1 MHPGRAVSIS
11 GNLKLAVFAV
21 LVSVLNAV
29 LYAQVIERMTPLPW
43 LDYNGALEPYCVVA
57 KELVL
62 SQTENKLYCVSD
74 HWISVIDCET
84 NRIIKEIP
92 YVRRLDDTYGYA
104 GFWHRRTNRAYLYAL
119 GGVDV
124 IDFHNDS
131 LIAQL
136 WTTNESFQG
145 MVYDDS
151 MDCLAVCN
159 ESDGVRRRNEVIFFD
174 GLTHRLIDYVQ
185 IVSGIPVR
193 IVWAP
198 ELQKYYVLSSIHL
211 GSIYY
216 TYWLNIIDA
225 RTRPSVP
232 EQVLISDSAW
242 EVRTSDMIYVN
253 QHRKVYLALG
263 NELVVF
269 DCQGDSVC
277 RRLNVA
283 ANLLAYD
290 PGLDKIYAVTT
301 GGASTIYVIS
311 AASDSILGR
320 LILPCITP
328 ERSYGLIPVPELKRL
343 YLYSDPGVAVID
355 CQTDSLI
362 ALLTVNNYGSQGTVC
377 YNPNNNRLYISSMNR
392 IYVFDAAAHQL
403 VDSIRGGVEI
413 SAVFWNP
420 AVRKLYVFGN
430 DFERSLCSV
439 LDETGRLLKS
449 FPVGALIYDEINVC
463 LPDKSGNKIYVIVN
477 GDQMVKV
484 IDCIADTVLREI
496 PVPPDPWMLT
506 RTTRDKYLYCVHFA
520 APSRLTVIDT
530 EADSVVQTVPLDFD
544 GAVGCYWHAGV
555 NKVYIA
561 HHFRPV
567 ISVYDCSLKR
577 VTHVIRV
584 PYPVWYLY
592 CDTVFNRVY
601 VSPIHLDGVLFS
613 IDAGA
618 DTVLKLFPELRAEGW
633 VTGANNKVYYRA
645 HTLPSPQGYDEV
657 IGVIDCAQES
667 LIKVIY
673 PAAHF
678 WSSLTTAFYDNKL
691 FIPTDI
697 QQRPEAGM
705 LDTIGVTVVDCIN
718 DRIIGYIEFPI
729 GAPYFNLFV
738 DVDREGHRLFAQSRS
753 RIYTIRLTPPGI
765 GEGDGLG
772 VSAVTV
778 SPNPVWE
785 NCVIRGSLPA
795 SLLVVYDKAGRVVR
809 RLKPAVKAAETE
821 WHWDGR
827 DEKGNTVPAGVYFV
841 RVAGSPKRGR
851 LVLIR

>member
-1 MHPGRAVSIS
+1 MHPGKPLSIS
-11 GNLKLAVFAV
+11 SNLKLAVFAV

-43 LDYNGALEPYCVVA
+43 LDYNGALEPYGVVA

-92 YVRRLDDTYGYA
+92 YVRRFDDTYGYA
-104 GFWHRRTNRAYLYAL
+104 GFWHRRTNRAYLYSL

-136 WTTNESFQG
+136 WTINESFQG

-151 MDCLAVCN
+151 MDCLAVCD
-159 ESDGVRRRNEVIFFD
+159 ESTELRRFNAVVFFD
-174 GLTHRLIDYVQ
+174 GLTHRLIDYVV
-185 IVSGIPVR
+185 IGSGIPVR

-198 ELQKYYVLSSIHL
+198 EIQKYYVLSSIHL
-211 GSIYY
+211 GSIYF

-225 RTRPSVP
+225 RTRPLVA

-242 EVRTSDMIYVN
+242 EVRSSDMIYVN

-269 DCQGDSVC
+269 DCRGDSVY
-277 RRLNVA
+277 RRLNAA

-301 GGASTIYVIS
+301 GGDSTIYVIR

-328 ERSYGLIPVPELKRL
+328 DQSYGLIPIPELKRL
-343 YLYSDPGVAVID
+343 YLYSNVGVAVID

-362 ALLTVNNYGSQGTVC
+362 TLLAVNNNRQQGTVC
-377 YNPNNNRLYISSMNR
+377 YNPNNNCLYISSSNR

-403 VDSIRGGVEI
+403 VDSIRGGVQI
-413 SAVFWNP
+413 SAIFWNP

-430 DFERSLCSV
+430 VSDRSLCSV

-449 FPVGALIYDEINVC
+449 FGVGAPIYDEINVC

-477 GDQMVKV
+477 EDQMVKV

-496 PVPPDPWMLT
+496 PVLPDPWMLT

-530 EADSVVQTVPLDFD
+530 ETDSVVQTVPLDFD
-544 GAVGCYWHAGV
+544 GAIGCYWHAGV

-561 HHFRPV
+561 HHFRPF

-584 PYPVWYLY
+584 PYPVWYMY

-618 DTVLKLFPELRAEGW
+618 DTVLKLFPGGRSRGW
-633 VTGANNKVYYRA
+633 VTGANNKVYYNA
-645 HTLPSPQGYDEV
+645 LTLSPQGYDEV

-673 PAAHF
+673 PGA
-678 WSSLTTAFYDNKL
+678 SVQTYLTTAFYDNKL
-691 FIPTDI
+691 FIPIDI
-697 QQRPEAGM
+697 RERPDAGRV
-705 LDTIGVTVVDCIN
+705 DTTGVIVVDCIN
-718 DRIIGYIEFPI
+718 DRVIGYIEFPI
-729 GAPYFNLFV
+729 GAPYFTLFV
-738 DVDREGHRLFAQSRS
+738 DVDRDGHRLFAQSRS
-753 RIYTIRLTPPGI
+753 RIYTIRLTPPGTS
-765 GEGDGLG
+765 EGDGFG

-778 SPNPVWE
+778 SPNPVSG
-785 NCVIRGSLPA
+785 NCVIRGSLPT
-795 SLLVVYDKAGRVVR
+795 SLLVVYDKAGRTVR
-809 RLKPAVKAAETE
+809 ILKPAVKAAETE

-827 DEKGNTVPAGVYFV
+827 DEKGNAVPAGVYFV
-841 RVAGSPKRGR
+841 RAAGSPKGGR